1 MAHAGSG
8 RRMSMSKRNRSAKYC
23 LSDKQ
28 LDKVKEKI
36 AAETT
41 AKAIL
46 LTLAATADELRID
59 ADAVANIAVRV
70 ERYAGY
76 LDDHLISINAMRDNI
91 KEKTGIDLIGF

>member
-1 MAHAGSG
+1 
-8 RRMSMSKRNRSAKYC
+8 MSKRNRSTKYC

-28 LDKVKEKI
+28 LDRIKSKI
-36 AAETT
+36 ATEAT
-41 AKAIL
+41 ARAIL
-46 LTLAATADELRID
+46 LTLTATADEMGID
-59 ADAVANIAVRV
+59 AETVANIAVRV